1 MAVEMLPPYCGLAGH
16 TSQKAK
22 LGARVEV
29 YMSLKCRFIAF
40 YVQCATQA
48 TTAATDIVA
57 WDTTTTLGKVSADTS
72 AYQTEIAGLPI
83 TGADATLAIDEY
95 CWCETWGG
103 LITTPDGTVI
113 GNTLLGDGS
122 VANKESIMAH
132 ASTDGMVD
140 TWATDAGK
148 LIGWS
153 FVDDAPGISDF
164 LLSCFPGGAA

>member
-1 MAVEMLPPYCGLAGH
+1 MAVDMLPPYCGLAGH

-29 YMSLKCRFIAF
+29 WMSATCRFVAF
-40 YVQCATQA
+40 YAVCATQA

-57 WDTTTTLGKVSADTS
+57 WDTTTVAGAVSADTS
-72 AYQTEIAGLPI
+72 AYQDEIAGLPI
-83 TGADATLAIDEY
+83 TGADATLAIAEY
-95 CWCETWGG
+95 AWIQSWGG
-103 LITTPDGTVI
+103 KIVTPDGTVI

-148 LIGWS
+148 YIG
-153 FVDDAPGISDF
+153 VAMEDDAPALTIFVLACAPAGM
-164 LLSCFPGGAA
+164 A